1 MENTTASFC
10 KNCGKVLEE
19 GQRFCASCGHSV
31 TPPVPPAEPAPE
43 VPVETTPEA
52 PKKKKKKKVGLIIG
66 LVAGGTVGLGA
77 LALAAILV
85 IGAITIGLGG
95 ILGMLGLGFLFSADT
110 GPDLEE
116 IYNDHCQAVWA
127 DVASDGSYLVVD
139 TNPYDWDDEG
149 VAYVEAYYA
158 IEIINNELGLPS
170 YLFEDMGT
178 TTSLDGKQTE
188 TFEDLGISVSWRYHP
203 DRGLEV
209 TYKIIN

>member
-1 MENTTASFC
+1 MENTTAAFC
-10 KNCGKVLEE
+10 ANCGNALEE

-31 TPPVPPAEPAPE
+31 TPPVSPEEPAPE
-43 VPVETTPEA
+43 IPVESTPEV

-66 LVAGGTVGLGA
+66 IVAAVVAVAMVIVLVVGTIIAAITGTLGLVGLG
-77 LALAAILV
+77 V
-85 IGAITIGLGG
+85 
-95 ILGMLGLGFLFSADT
+95 LFSGDT

-127 DVASDGSYLVVD
+127 DIASDGTYLIID
-139 TNPYDWDDEG
+139 TNPYDWEDDG
-149 VAYVEAYYA
+149 AAYMDAYYA
-158 IEIINNELGLPS
+158 IETINQELGLPS

-188 TFEDLGISVSWRYHP
+188 TFEDQGIIVSWRYHP

-209 TYKIIN
+209 TYKKIR